1 MQTMTFE
8 HFNAEDAHSLGEA
21 MRAEA
26 VANNLPIVID
36 IREGDTPLYS
46 VLLPGATA
54 ENFDWA
60 RRKRNLALLTKQ
72 DTWSHGQRRLEGHDI
87 LDELGLDV
95 RDYASHGGCIPVFL
109 SGSVLAATVTV
120 SGLPQ
125 KEDHELV
132 LKHLTELWH
141 KQQKE
146 IA

>member
-1 MQTMTFE
+1 MIFE
-8 HFNAEDAHSLGEA
+8 HFTERDAHTLGEA

-26 VANNLPIVID
+26 LANNLPIVLD
-36 IREGDTPLYS
+36 IRAGDTPLYA
-46 VLLPGATA
+46 VMLPGATA

-109 SGSVLAATVTV
+109 ADSVLVATVTV

-125 KEDHELV
+125 KEDHELA
-132 LKHLTELWH
+132 LKHLQILWNS
-141 KQQKE
+141 QQKA
-146 IA
+146 I

>member
-1 MQTMTFE
+1 MDPMIFE
-8 HFNAEDAHSLGEA
+8 HFTERDAHTLGEA

-26 VANNLPIVID
+26 LANNLPIVLD
-36 IREGDTPLYS
+36 IRAGDTPLYA
-46 VLLPGATA
+46 VMLPGATA

-109 SGSVLAATVTV
+109 ADSVLVATVTV

-125 KEDHELV
+125 KEDHELA
-132 LKHLTELWH
+132 LKHLQILWNS
-141 KQQKE
+141 QQKA
-146 IA
+146 I

>member
-1 MQTMTFE
+1 MIFE
-8 HFNAEDAHSLGEA
+8 HFTELDAHTLGEA

-26 VANNLPIVID
+26 LELKMPIVID
-36 IREGDTPLYS
+36 IRAGDTPLYA
-46 VLLPGATA
+46 VMLPGATA
-54 ENFDWA
+54 ENYDWA

-109 SGSVLAATVTV
+109 SDSVLAATVTV

-125 KEDHELV
+125 KDDHELV
-132 LKHLTELWH
+132 LKHLTDLWH

>member
-1 MQTMTFE
+1 MNTMLFE
-8 HFNAEDAHSLGEA
+8 HFNAEDAHSLGES

-26 VANNLPIVID
+26 VTNNLPIVID
-36 IREGDTPLYS
+36 IREGDTPLYA
-46 VLLPGATA
+46 VMLPGATA

-95 RDYASHGGCIPVFL
+95 GDYASHGGCIPVFL
-109 SGSVLAATVTV
+109 FDSVLAATVTV

-141 KQQKE
+141 NQQKE